1 MRLPSEHADDVLWP
15 AGIVVNSTPV
25 RRVHTRS
32 RRRNTSLVY
41 STKPLG
47 MRVSESSVEDRFL
60 KVAQLDPG
68 VECVRAQP
76 VWLRVVEDGR
86 IRRRAP
92 DAAIMYRGRAEIHEV
107 KQDAECWRPDVR
119 SELLAVRAEVERHP
133 GWAYR
138 VSLESALL
146 AEPLRSNTDLLWRE
160 LRPEE
165 EVDRRLRLR
174 TTALLNEGA
183 LVAAELI
190 EATLDEDLA
199 ASATWQRLL
208 SMIAIGMVDFDV
220 CQLLTPE
227 TVVWNRNSGPPR
239 ERMLPAGTAHAAIAR
254 PTVAAVQQT
263 FLGLQIRSASR

>member
-1 MRLPSEHADDVLWP
+1 MQLPNEHADDVVWP
-15 AGIVVNSTPV
+15 KGIIVSSTPV

-32 RRRNTSLVY
+32 RRRNTSLIY

-60 KVAQLDPG
+60 IVAQLDPG

-86 IRRRAP
+86 VRRRAP
-92 DAAIMYRGRAEIHEV
+92 DAAIMYRGQAEIHEV
-107 KQDAECWRPDVR
+107 KQDAECWQPEVR
-119 SELLAVRAEVERHP
+119 SELLAIHAEVDRHP
-133 GWAYR
+133 GWVYR
-138 VSLESALL
+138 VALESSLL

-160 LRPEE
+160 LRPEDE
-165 EVDRRLRLR
+165 IDRRLRFR
-174 TTALLNEGA
+174 TTTLLNEKP

-190 EATLDEDLA
+190 EATRHKDVV
-199 ASATWQRLL
+199 SSGTWQKLL

-220 CQLLTPE
+220 SRSLT
-227 TVVWNRNSGPPR
+227 TDTIVWNRNSGPPR
-239 ERMLPAGTAHAAIAR
+239 KRTLPASTVHAAIAR
-254 PTVAAVQQT
+254 PTVAVVRQP

>member
-1 MRLPSEHADDVLWP
+1 MQLPNEHADDVVWP
-15 AGIVVNSTPV
+15 KGIVVSPTPV

-32 RRRNTSLVY
+32 RRRNTSLIH

-47 MRVSESSVEDRFL
+47 MRVSESKVEDRFL
-60 KVAQLDPG
+60 MVAQLDPG

-119 SELLAVRAEVERHP
+119 SELLAIDAEVDRHP
-133 GWAYR
+133 GWSYR
-138 VSLESALL
+138 VALESALL

-165 EVDRRLRLR
+165 EINRRLRLR
-174 TTALLNEGA
+174 TTSLLNDGP
-183 LVAAELI
+183 LVAGELI
-190 EATLDEDLA
+190 AATRHEDA
-199 ASATWQRLL
+199 ASSGTWQRLL
-208 SMIAIGMVDFDV
+208 SMIAIGLVDFDV
-220 CQLLTPE
+220 SRPLT
-227 TVVWNRNSGPPR
+227 TDMVVWNRNSGPL
-239 ERMLPAGTAHAAIAR
+239 RMRTLPAGTVHAAIAR
-254 PTVAAVQQT
+254 PIVATVRQP
-263 FLGLQIRSASR
+263 FLGLQIRSAPR